1 MRYTRFGKTGIQMPV
16 LSAGCM
22 RTMQSWQDRADD
34 RIDQRSQNNFEA
46 VVAEALRLGINHF
59 ETARGYGS
67 SERQLGSILSG
78 LQRDQF
84 ILQTKVKP
92 EDEPQVFIAN
102 VLDSLRRLQVE
113 YIDLLA
119 IHGVN
124 SYKTLWQICRPGGCL
139 AAARVLQREGRV
151 GWVGFSGHGPT
162 EVILDAV
169 MHEGDGGFDY
179 LNLHWYTI
187 FQQHT
192 AALLEAGRRDLGVFI
207 ISPTDKGG
215 MLYRPPDKLKELSLP
230 LSPLQF
236 NDLFCLLQPGVHTL
250 SIGASAPTD
259 FCEHIEALAYRGGRA
274 LVHDI
279 YRRWQEAV
287 YSATGQNLP
296 DDHWRSYP
304 SFESTP
310 GYIHIAY
317 IFWLENLLRG
327 WGLLEYARARYALL
341 GQDTRWV
348 PGNNAACVDGYD
360 LAGIAG
366 VAKVHPAELVDR
378 LRRAHQLLS
387 VR

>member
-22 RTMQSWQDRADD
+22 RTMQSWQDIAGD
-34 RIDQRSQNNFEA
+34 RIDQRNQKNFET

-92 EDEPQVFIAN
+92 EDEPQVFVAN

-124 SYKTLWQICRPGGCL
+124 SYKALWQICRPGGCL
-139 AAARVLQREGRV
+139 AAARVLQRQGQV

-192 AALLEAGRRDLGVFI
+192 LALQEAGRRDLGVFI

-215 MLYRPPDKLKELSLP
+215 MLYRPPDKLKALSLP

-236 NDLFCLLQPGVHTL
+236 NDLFCLMQPEVHTI
-250 SIGASAPTD
+250 SVGASVPTD
-259 FCEHIEALAYRGGRA
+259 FCEHIDALAYWEEHA
-274 LVHDI
+274 LVRDI
-279 YRRWQEAV
+279 YQRWQGAM
-287 YSATGQNLP
+287 YSATGQYLP
-296 DDHWRSYP
+296 DEHWCSYP
-304 SFESTP
+304 SFESIP

-317 IFWLENLLRG
+317 IFWLENLVRG

-348 PGNNAACVDGYD
+348 PGNNAGGVDGYD
-360 LAGIAG
+360 LAGIAAVG
-366 VAKVHPAELVDR
+366 KLHPGELVGR
-378 LRRAHQLLS
+378 LQRAHQLLS